1 MKQLK
6 FPQHIAT
13 TTLRPDIL
21 LVSEATKNIV
31 LLELTVPWED
41 RLEEAHERKMAKYEE
56 LVRDCR
62 KQGWK
67 ARCMPI
73 EVGCRGFAGQSLY
86 KALSALGINGVAR
99 RRAIKNTTEAAE
111 KASRWLWIRR
121 GGPWGGA
128 NAT

>member
-1 MKQLK
+1 M
-6 FPQHIAT
+6 
-13 TTLRPDIL
+13 
-21 LVSEATKNIV
+21 
-31 LLELTVPWED
+31 PWED

-56 LVRDCR
+56 LVIDCR

-67 ARCMPI
+67 ARCIPI
-73 EVGCRGFAGQSLY
+73 EVGCRGFAGQSLC

-99 RRAIKNTTEAAE
+99 RGAVKNTTEAAE

-121 GGPWGGA
+121 EGPWGGA